1 MRIGEIAIVGPGILS
16 KKEFIK
22 TVCDEIVVENDDL
35 VFGRLQINEQL
46 VIHLYGL
53 EITDIEI
60 RPSLD
65 LVSKKLLGYVFLFNW
80 GSQDE
85 YSEVVSTID
94 SLTSRYNLPLVIAAN
109 LQKGSTE
116 IPLQMLN
123 VDFDISSEGQFTF
136 FRLSDEE
143 SVRNVL
149 VMLINSVID
158 KVN

>member
-1 MRIGEIAIVGPGILS
+1 MGPDILP
-16 KKEFIK
+16 KQQFIK
-22 TVCDEIVVENDDL
+22 AVCDEIVVENNDL

-53 EITDIEI
+53 EFTDTEIE
-60 RPSLD
+60 PALD

-80 GSQDE
+80 GRQDS

-109 LQKGSTE
+109 LQNGSTE
-116 IPLQMLN
+116 IPSQMLN

-136 FRLSDEE
+136 FRLSDPE

>member
-1 MRIGEIAIVGPGILS
+1 MRIGEIAIVGPGILP
-16 KKEFIK
+16 KQQFIK
-22 TVCDEIVVENDDL
+22 AVCDEIVVENNDL

-53 EITDIEI
+53 EFTDTEI
-60 RPSLD
+60 KPSLD

-80 GSQDE
+80 GSQDS

-109 LQKGSTE
+109 LQNGSTE
-116 IPLQMLN
+116 IPSQMLN

-136 FRLSDEE
+136 CRLSDPE

>member
-1 MRIGEIAIVGPGILS
+1 MRIGEIAIVGAGIRA
-16 KKEFIK
+16 KQQFIK
-22 TVCDEIVVENDDL
+22 AVCGEIVVENNDL

-53 EITDIEI
+53 EFTDTEIE
-60 RPSLD
+60 PALD

-80 GSQDE
+80 GRQDS

-109 LQKGSTE
+109 LQNGSSE
-116 IPLQMLN
+116 IPSQMLN

-136 FRLSDEE
+136 FRISDPE

>member
-1 MRIGEIAIVGPGILS
+1 MRIGEIAIVGPGIRA
-16 KKEFIK
+16 KQQFIK
-22 TVCDEIVVENDDL
+22 TVCDEIVVENNDL

-53 EITDIEI
+53 EFTDTEIE
-60 RPSLD
+60 PALD

-80 GSQDE
+80 GRQDS

-94 SLTSRYNLPLVIAAN
+94 SLTSRYNSPLVIAAN
-109 LQKGSTE
+109 LQNGSSE
-116 IPLQMLN
+116 IPSQMLN

-136 FRLSDEE
+136 FRLSDPE

>member
-1 MRIGEIAIVGPGILS
+1 MRIGEIAIVGAGIRA
-16 KKEFIK
+16 KQHFIK
-22 TVCDEIVVENDDL
+22 AVCDEIVVENNDL

-53 EITDIEI
+53 EFTNTEI
-60 RPSLD
+60 KPSLD

-80 GSQDE
+80 GRQDS

-109 LQKGSTE
+109 LQNGSTE
-116 IPLQMLN
+116 IPSQMLN

-136 FRLSDEE
+136 CKLSDPE

>member
-1 MRIGEIAIVGPGILS
+1 MRIGEIAIVGRGIRP
-16 KKEFIK
+16 KQEFIK
-22 TVCDEIVVENDDL
+22 TVCDEIVIENDDL

-53 EITDIEI
+53 EFTDKEI
-60 RPSLD
+60 KPSLD
-65 LVSKKLLGYVFLFNW
+65 LVSKKLLGYVFLFDW
-80 GSQDE
+80 GSQDS

-109 LQKGSTE
+109 LQNGSTE
-116 IPLQMLN
+116 IPSQMLN

-136 FRLSDEE
+136 FKLSDSE

-149 VMLINSVID
+149 VMLINSIID
-158 KVN
+158 KIN

>member
-1 MRIGEIAIVGPGILS
+1 MRIGEIAIVGPGFLP
-16 KKEFIK
+16 KQQFIK
-22 TVCDEIVVENDDL
+22 AVCDEIVVENNEL

-53 EITDIEI
+53 EFTDTEIE
-60 RPSLD
+60 PALD

-80 GSQDE
+80 GRQDS

-109 LQKGSTE
+109 LQNGSTE
-116 IPLQMLN
+116 IPSQMLN

-136 FRLSDEE
+136 FKLSDPE

>member
-1 MRIGEIAIVGPGILS
+1 MRIGEIAIVGPGIIH
-16 KKEFIK
+16 KQEFIK
-22 TVCDEIVVENDDL
+22 AVCDEIVVENENL

-46 VIHLYGL
+46 VLHLYGL
-53 EITDIEI
+53 EFTDKEI

-65 LVSKKLLGYVFLFNW
+65 FVSKKLLGYVFLFNW
-80 GSQDE
+80 GGQD

-109 LQKGSTE
+109 LQNGSTE
-116 IPLQMLN
+116 IPSQILN
-123 VDFDISSEGQFTF
+123 VEFDLSSEGGFTF
-136 FRLSDEE
+136 VRLSDLE

-149 VMLINSVID
+149 VMLINSVIS

>member
-65 LVSKKLLGYVFLFNW
+65 LVSKKLLGYVFLFEW
-80 GSQDE
+80 GSQDS

-109 LQKGSTE
+109 LQNGSAG
-116 IPLQMLN
+116 IPSQMLN
-123 VDFDISSEGQFTF
+123 VDFDISSDGQFTF
-136 FRLSDEE
+136 CKLSDPE

>member
-1 MRIGEIAIVGPGILS
+1 MRIGEIAIVGPGIRP
-16 KKEFIK
+16 KQEFIK
-22 TVCDEIVVENDDL
+22 AVCDEIVIENDVL

-46 VIHLYGL
+46 IIHLYGL
-53 EITDIEI
+53 EFTDKEI
-60 RPSLD
+60 KPSLD

-80 GSQDE
+80 GGQD

-109 LQKGSTE
+109 LQNGSTE
-116 IPLQMLN
+116 IPSQILN
-123 VDFDISSEGQFTF
+123 VDFDLSSEGQFTF
-136 FRLSDEE
+136 FRLSDLE

>member
-1 MRIGEIAIVGPGILS
+1 MRIGEIAIVGPGIRP
-16 KKEFIK
+16 KQEFVK

-53 EITDIEI
+53 EFTDEDIK
-60 RPSLD
+60 PSLD

-80 GSQDE
+80 DNQD
-85 YSEVVSTID
+85 YSDVIANVE
-94 SLTSRYNLPLVIAAN
+94 SLTTRYNLPLVIAAN
-109 LQKGSTE
+109 LQNGSTE
-116 IPLQMLN
+116 IPSQMVN
-123 VDFDISSEGQFTF
+123 VDFDISTKGQFTF
-136 FRLSDEE
+136 CRLSDPE